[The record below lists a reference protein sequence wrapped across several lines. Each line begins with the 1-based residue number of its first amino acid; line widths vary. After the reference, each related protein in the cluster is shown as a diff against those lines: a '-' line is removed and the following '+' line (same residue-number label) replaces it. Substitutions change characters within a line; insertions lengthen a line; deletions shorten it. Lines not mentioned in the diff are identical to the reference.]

1 MDEMQRERRDKK
13 LCFADWTL
21 DNCVWF
27 RELIIISAKNNEN
40 ALFIINIQPSK
51 VYAKSGKS
59 FFLLK
64 YISISTLLTNYSDH
78 WSFMQITVPVGVC
91 WNTVTD
97 LESCSKTQSMT
108 LKMCECSSTWTTFL
122 QEIMKINRFV
132 LHTVLYTRLG

>member
-13 LCFADWTL
+13 LCFTDWTL

-40 ALFIINIQPSK
+40 AIFIINIQPSK

-78 WSFMQITVPVGVC
+78 
-91 WNTVTD
+91 
-97 LESCSKTQSMT
+97 
-108 LKMCECSSTWTTFL
+108 
-122 QEIMKINRFV
+122 
-132 LHTVLYTRLG
+132 